1 MLSILLI
8 GALLDLGVSV
18 AENPYNK
25 ENGLSVDEIVTIVKD
40 AGWSDELIPEAVR
53 VVLLESK
60 GQPDKLQND
69 KGPAVGL
76 FQIDLSVHW
85 DENPEDNK
93 MLKWFKNKG
102 IKNRKE
108 VVKWLQD
115 PNNNAEAALQIWKD
129 RDNFDESETGWE
141 AWSVWNNGEIPE
153 GREQKDWNIATKSME
168 LALELLN
175 NTEDVVEED
184 VVEEDVVEEDVV
196 RERDPSL
203 EDEEGVTLY
212 NKYNQPVLVDKSIA
226 DDLVNNTDYTY
237 ESKETNPFKEG
248 ALINKFPD
256 TNKKLSEFDEMLQKR
271 VSDAAEAIGED
282 LSTISSMFELY
293 LGTNYMQF
301 FKKLL
306 PLEWMED
313 VKEQIAK
320 KTGLGD
326 SPIPFRKPDLGPDPE
341 PLVDTELLPMRNN
354 TDRKKKLSDNFG
366 KLFETMM
373 GAEPR

>member
-237 ESKETNPFKEG
+237 ESKETNPFKGG

-256 TNKKLSEFDEMLQKR
+256 TNKKLSEFDERLQKR

-282 LSTISSMFELY
+282 FSTISSMFEQY

-306 PLEWMED
+306 TLEE
-313 VKEQIAK
+313 
-320 KTGLGD
+320 LD
-326 SPIPFRKPDLGPDPE
+326 SPIPFRKPDPGPDPGPATPIPE
-341 PLVDTELLPMRNN
+341 PLPRKNN
-354 TDRKKKLSDNFG
+354 TDREQKLSDNFA

>member
-1 MLSILLI
+1 M
-8 GALLDLGVSV
+8 

-40 AGWSDELIPEAVR
+40 AGWSDELIPEAIR

-175 NTEDVVEED
+175 NTEDAVEED
-184 VVEEDVVEEDVV
+184 VIREMAVEEDVV
-196 RERDPSL
+196 REAV
-203 EDEEGVTLY
+203 EEVTVY

-237 ESKETNPFKEG
+237 ESKETNPFKGG

-256 TNKKLSEFDEMLQKR
+256 TNKKLSEFDERLQKR

-282 LSTISSMFELY
+282 FSTISSMFEQY
-293 LGTNYMQF
+293 LGTNYIQF

-306 PLEWMED
+306 TPEEL
-313 VKEQIAK
+313 
-320 KTGLGD
+320 D
-326 SPIPFRKPDLGPDPE
+326 SPIPFWKPAPEPDPE